1 MRKGLF
7 FSVPSVSVDKTLG
20 PIVAELNRSG
30 YRVISYNTS
39 EFAPKD
45 GAREFKAYPPYAN
58 GFRTSSIR
66 RRISY
71 FEFAEML
78 LDTGLGLKE
87 FLRAEMEREQPD
99 FIMHVHLAP
108 WGKALAACHGK
119 PGVTLHTTFVLD
131 PRIMIPFF
139 RTQREEGR
147 EVNGDMRQF
156 VRCQRKYRMLY
167 EAFGGKC
174 DKPDI
179 WDAYVNKEGLNLV
192 CTPRAFQEQPEVLGS
207 SYRYIG
213 HPNKATPRDGE
224 RALIYMALG
233 SILTDDLE
241 LLRLTVEV
249 FGRLERPCLIAL
261 GTTLKPETLG
271 PMPAQVSVAPYVDQ
285 EEVLSRAAIFI
296 TMGGMA
302 SVQESVTA
310 ETPMIIIPETPEQHI
325 TAKKIDAMGIAIYLQ
340 RSEVTAESLWKAVTR
355 MLRDRDAYVER
366 IREIKREAPADA
378 PVKLARMHID
388 EYLGGSSEGAVS
400 WATGD

>member
-7 FSVPSVSVDKTLG
+7 FSVPSVSVDKTLN
-20 PIVAELNRSG
+20 PLVAELNRSG
-30 YRVISYNTS
+30 YRIVSYNTS
-39 EFAPKD
+39 EFAPTE
-45 GAREFKAYPPYAN
+45 GGGEFRAYPPYAN

-78 LDTGLGLKE
+78 LDTGLGLQE
-87 FLRAEMEREQPD
+87 FLRMEMEREQPD

-108 WGKALAACHGK
+108 WGKALATCYGK

-147 EVNGDMRQF
+147 EVTGDMRQF

-179 WDAYVNKEGLNLV
+179 WDAYVNKEGLNLA
-192 CTPRAFQEQPEVLGS
+192 CIPEAFQEQPEVLGPQ
-207 SYRYIG
+207 YRFIG
-213 HPNKATPRDGE
+213 HPNKATPREGE
-224 RALIYMALG
+224 RTLIYMALG

-249 FGRLERPCLIAL
+249 FGQLGRPCLIAL
-261 GTTLKPETLG
+261 GHTLKPETLG
-271 PMPAQVSVAPYVDQ
+271 PMPEQVSVAPYVDQ
-285 EEVLSRAAIFI
+285 EKVLSQAAIFI

-325 TAKKIDAMGIAIYLQ
+325 TARRIDGMGIATYLQ
-340 RSEVTAESLWKAVTR
+340 RQDVTADTLREALTR

-366 IREIKREAPADA
+366 IRRIRGEGPADA
-378 PVKLARMHID
+378 PGKLARMLID
-388 EYLGGSSEGAVS
+388 EYLEGPSAGLARAVQ
-400 WATGD
+400 